1 MLQLTSTL
9 QAFRRTSLSTQTL
22 IKIFL
27 KVNSIKRFLLIIYV
41 AQYYFIQIRSV
52 LALFFFLVNFTR
64 KKI

>member
-52 LALFFFLVNFTR
+52 LALFFFL
-64 KKI
+64 